1 MNLCEALQLKK
12 LSYIGT
18 RDNYEIH
25 DKNPVVI
32 VLDKQYK
39 SDSVLGFNI
48 NYLDKMKTAE
58 KQKLIRKVSAADN
71 KSLDLKGVKAWFRAR
86 FNKGDYSNLTKRQK
100 IKRYED
106 LVKKFPE
113 LKKVIRRYKHKG
125 LGEYKSEA

>member
-1 MNLCEALQLKK
+1 MHLSEALQVKK
-12 LSYIGT
+12 MSYKGT

-25 DKNPVVI
+25 DKSPVVI

-58 KQKLIRKVSAADN
+58 KQKLIRKISAADN
-71 KSLDLKGVKAWFRAR
+71 KSLDLKGVKAWLKAR

-113 LKKVIRRYKHKG
+113 LKKIIRRYKHKG
-125 LGEYKSEA
+125 LG

>member
-1 MNLCEALQLKK
+1 MHLSEALQVKK
-12 LSYIGT
+12 MSYNGT
-18 RDNYEIH
+18 RENYKIH
-25 DKNPVVI
+25 DKNPLVI
-32 VLDKQYK
+32 VLDKQYR
-39 SDSVLGFNI
+39 SDSLLGFNI

-86 FNKGDYSNLTKRQK
+86 FNKGDYGNLTKRQK

-113 LKKVIRRYKHKG
+113 LKKIIRRYKHSGIARKM
-125 LGEYKSEA
+125 